1 MKFKWFKKGGIGGEK
16 GFGGIGLLDDDEEED
31 GGGRRGCIVE
41 EEFKR
46 FLFGEDDGM
55 LSYEELFLVLSNI

>member
-1 MKFKWFKKGGIGGEK
+1 MKKVGIGGEK
-16 GFGGIGLLDDDEEED
+16 GFGGIGFLDDDEEDD

-55 LSYEELFLVLSNI
+55 FSSGKYFWC